1 MPKIPTRLEDLLPF
15 SAFEKMVDVL
25 QRPELTSKVRDAL
38 SKVGL
43 KEVHPLEQ
51 VQEAWQQ
58 ARSWLNTIVDDIS
71 TLSHADGGR
80 LINASGQLF
89 FASID
94 RVPMLSSVG
103 LAQAR
108 AATSCT
114 DSGAIWLRSGQVVQ
128 QTLGLKH
135 YTWVDNPLAGLQ
147 TAARTLGTQGVVIA
161 RSDSIRL
168 AGVGDIHAGLKTSG
182 AKITEVGAANGATMS
197 DWTEAIGQCT
207 GQPLLVLISPNGLPT
222 QQAQVQR
229 KQLLEVASQH
239 GTPVVELLADGC
251 TSPTLH
257 QRCGFPLVQQPEGPV
272 KHCVIF
278 PTHFLLGGAR
288 GALLLGDEHSIGLI
302 HRSAEQ
308 LGMLLDSSA
317 LTANLLALQL
327 TNIQEGLDQG
337 IIGGLIANPEN
348 LRHRCQRLAIQLNG
362 IGPVVHAQVVDHSV
376 AIGPSPWHHY
386 RLMGSAVQLEIHT
399 PLQAEYERLRNGSSE
414 CPAIEVQRQADH
426 LLVDLRFVSPED
438 DHQIVTCFRGSTE

>member
-1 MPKIPTRLEDLLPF
+1 
-15 SAFEKMVDVL
+15 
-25 QRPELTSKVRDAL
+25 
-38 SKVGL
+38 
-43 KEVHPLEQ
+43 
-51 VQEAWQQ
+51 
-58 ARSWLNTIVDDIS
+58 
-71 TLSHADGGR
+71 
-80 LINASGQLF
+80 
-89 FASID
+89 
-94 RVPMLSSVG
+94 
-103 LAQAR
+103 
-108 AATSCT
+108 
-114 DSGAIWLRSGQVVQ
+114 
-128 QTLGLKH
+128 
-135 YTWVDNPLAGLQ
+135 
-147 TAARTLGTQGVVIA
+147 
-161 RSDSIRL
+161 
-168 AGVGDIHAGLKTSG
+168 
-182 AKITEVGAANGATMS
+182 
-197 DWTEAIGQCT
+197 
-207 GQPLLVLISPNGLPT
+207 
-222 QQAQVQR
+222 
-229 KQLLEVASQH
+229 
-239 GTPVVELLADGC
+239 VVELLADGC

-278 PTHFLLGGAR
+278 PTHFRLGGAR